1 MSNKIIVIQFITV
14 DGVVDDPDGSGDT
27 PGGGWAYRFGL
38 EAISGDKFRLGAIL
52 DTGVLLFGRG
62 TWQAFSRRWP
72 RRSDDFAAV
81 MNRAS
86 KYVASRTLDSVDA
99 WSNSHLLRGEM
110 VPAVEQLRAQRD
122 IVVIGSTSLVHQL
135 ALAGVV
141 DEYRLL
147 VFPTVLG
154 AGERLFADGVSA
166 DLQLTSVDTA
176 GPLVL
181 LRFETERT
189 APPTVGRASCR

>member
-38 EAISGDKFRLGAIL
+38 EAIGGDKFRLGPIL

-62 TWQAFSRRWP
+62 TWQAFSKRWP
-72 RRSDDFAAV
+72 NRSDDFAAA

-86 KYVASRTLDSVDA
+86 KYVASRTLGSVDA
-99 WSNSHLLRGEM
+99 WSNSHLLSGEM
-110 VPAVEQLRAQRD
+110 VPAVEQLRAIGD
-122 IVVIGSTSLVHQL
+122 VVVIGSTSVVHQL
-135 ALAGVV
+135 AAAGVV

-154 AGERLFADGVSA
+154 AGERLFADGVPA
-166 DLQLTSVDTA
+166 DLQLTSADSA
-176 GPLVL
+176 GPLAL
-181 LRFETERT
+181 LRYETERQPATSVT
-189 APPTVGRASCR
+189 A